1 MQGVQDSRP
10 TTPPPPPAAPTPVL
24 PAQAPAPAS
33 PTSPAPADSRPAS
46 FPRPPST
53 PPQPPQQRFYLDL
66 DDTSSFSTLSSPSS
80 YSLSP
85 PPRSAPTS
93 PAKDQSP
100 IKKRRM
106 ESLLQAEASYSS
118 PSSLSS
124 PSPDRSDRFLSDREL
139 EEGELSPYPV
149 KPVDTNSTAQD
160 RPKKRSAEVPSKEPV
175 SQQSLE
181 LELFGKILS
190 NTSKSNNNN
199 DSKSNSSSSNNSD
212 SNGSS
217 NSNIGKKNVTTGKS
231 SSVNGHRKQDSVSER
246 QASSTPSAP
255 PSMARPKTL
264 DEDEEEYGSLGSIAK
279 EQPPPAIVMRSNGQS
294 GTHAKR
300 LSVDDMKASR
310 EIVTINTE
318 KGTVTSKLVKSSQQK
333 LTKTTNGT
341 SQRPPLK
348 STSSANTSKAKESSQ
363 KGSSTSASGTAS
375 RRLSI
380 LHSDQIVAAAMGRY
394 KNRKQIDS
402 DSTVASNPSS
412 TGGDSM
418 HVSLEYPGKDS
429 REKFTLMKPFLSRSK
444 IESDDKDEYN
454 PIEDLVQTVR
464 IIMEHFFTQEEYKEL
479 FGTASEGLYRSLTK
493 YKNRKDG
500 AQFLKAVE
508 EFNQIMR
515 KQKSLGKIQEHV
527 RQYGHRL
534 PYDLVVHLLQQV
546 YSRTVAARA
555 SKLNQYEAFSNN
567 VYGEILPILT
577 KEFIQRTKIDESKVF
592 VDLGCGIGNVV
603 LQVGLQ
609 TGAECYGVEI
619 MDTPAKFAKKQAKE
633 FEARTRAFGLRHGAV
648 SMMHGDF
655 LDTPGLAGILAR
667 ADVVLVNNYAFNS
680 ALNQS
685 LLQLFLDLKEGCKII
700 SLKTFV
706 SLDHKIN
713 VRNAGSVESILR
725 VKKYPYY
732 TNAVSWTHNG
742 GEYFIATVD
751 RSAVQAFWER
761 AMSDGGAS
769 LDDGGSRRSS
779 TRRR

>member
-1 MQGVQDSRP
+1 
-10 TTPPPPPAAPTPVL
+10 
-24 PAQAPAPAS
+24 
-33 PTSPAPADSRPAS
+33 
-46 FPRPPST
+46 
-53 PPQPPQQRFYLDL
+53 
-66 DDTSSFSTLSSPSS
+66 
-80 YSLSP
+80 
-85 PPRSAPTS
+85 
-93 PAKDQSP
+93 
-100 IKKRRM
+100 M

-124 PSPDRSDRFLSDREL
+124 LSPEPSDHSSPERELDGGEMSPSPAREP
-139 EEGELSPYPV
+139 SA
-149 KPVDTNSTAQD
+149 NATAQD
-160 RPKKRSAEVPSKEPV
+160 RPKRSTETPLKNESV

-190 NTSKSNNNN
+190 KPKSKSTAIANSPTAASTTS
-199 DSKSNSSSSNNSD
+199 SKKGENSS
-212 SNGSS
+212 
-217 NSNIGKKNVTTGKS
+217 KS
-231 SSVNGHRKQDSVSER
+231 SSINVHRKPESTLER
-246 QASSTPSAP
+246 KPTSTSSTAKSKAVED
-255 PSMARPKTL
+255 T
-264 DEDEEEYGSLGSIAK
+264 DEEEYGSLGSIVK
-279 EQPPPAIVMRSNGQS
+279 DEPSHNKQINGLSGSN
-294 GTHAKR
+294 AKR
-300 LSVDDMKASR
+300 SSVDNVNTSR

-318 KGTVTSKLVKSSQQK
+318 RGTVTSKVVKVFQKPPKPSNGAPVQRTPKSSSSTNT
-333 LTKTTNGT
+333 TKD
-341 SQRPPLK
+341 
-348 STSSANTSKAKESSQ
+348 SSQ
-363 KGSSTSASGTAS
+363 KQSSSSASGVAS

-394 KNRKQIDS
+394 KNHFHMLVEDS

-418 HVSLEYPGKDS
+418 HVSVEYPGKDS

-444 IESDDKDEYN
+444 TESDDKDEYN

-464 IIMEHFFTQEEYKEL
+464 IIMEHFFTPEQYKEL
-479 FGTASEGLYRSLTK
+479 FGTANEGLYRGLTK

-508 EFNQIMR
+508 EFNRIMR
-515 KQKSLGKIQEHV
+515 KQKSLGAIQEHV

-555 SKLNQYEAFSNN
+555 SRLNQYEAFSNN

-577 KEFIQRTKIDESKVF
+577 KEFIQRTKIDETKVF

-603 LQVGLQ
+603 LQVALQ
-609 TGAECYGVEI
+609 TGAESYGVEI
-619 MDTPAKFAKKQAKE
+619 MDTPAKFAKKQARE
-633 FEARTRAFGLRHGAV
+633 FEARTRAFGLNHGAV
-648 SMMHGDF
+648 SMIHGDF
-655 LDTPGLAGILAR
+655 LETPGLAGILAR

-761 AMSDGGAS
+761 AMGDGGAS

>member
-1 MQGVQDSRP
+1 MSV
-10 TTPPPPPAAPTPVL
+10 
-24 PAQAPAPAS
+24 
-33 PTSPAPADSRPAS
+33 
-46 FPRPPST
+46 PS
-53 PPQPPQQRFYLDL
+53 
-66 DDTSSFSTLSSPSS
+66 
-80 YSLSP
+80 
-85 PPRSAPTS
+85 S
-93 PAKDQSP
+93 PAKDLSP

-124 PSPDRSDRFLSDREL
+124 LSPEPSDHSSSEREL
-139 EEGELSPYPV
+139 EEGEMSPSPA
-149 KPVDTNSTAQD
+149 KEEGTNTTAQD
-160 RPKKRSAEVPSKEPV
+160 RPKRATKEPPKKESP
-175 SQQSLE
+175 SQQALE
-181 LELFGKILS
+181 LELFGKIISKPKINTTTIATAASITSTKKSETSSKLS
-190 NTSKSNNNN
+190 SI
-199 DSKSNSSSSNNSD
+199 
-212 SNGSS
+212 NG
-217 NSNIGKKNVTTGKS
+217 G
-231 SSVNGHRKQDSVSER
+231 KQDSTLER
-246 QASSTPSAP
+246 KPTSTSSITKVKPVEY
-255 PSMARPKTL
+255 T
-264 DEDEEEYGSLGSIAK
+264 DEEEYGSLGSIAK
-279 EQPPPAIVMRSNGQS
+279 DESSLNNRSNGHL
-294 GTHAKR
+294 GANGKR
-300 LSVDDMKASR
+300 SSLDNVRTSR
-310 EIVTINTE
+310 EILTINTQ
-318 KGTVTSKLVKSSQQK
+318 KGTVTSKTVKMHQKAPKPSNGTAIQRPSKSS
-333 LTKTTNGT
+333 
-341 SQRPPLK
+341 
-348 STSSANTSKAKESSQ
+348 SSVNTSKESFQ
-363 KGSSTSASGTAS
+363 KHSSSSAPGAAS
-375 RRLSI
+375 RRMSI

-394 KNRKQIDS
+394 KNHFHMLVEDS

-444 IESDDKDEYN
+444 TESDDKDEYN
-454 PIEDLVQTVR
+454 PIDDLVQTVR
-464 IIMEHFFTQEEYKEL
+464 VIMEHFFTPEQYKKL
-479 FGTASEGLYRSLTK
+479 FGTASEGLHRSLTK
-493 YKNRKDG
+493 YKTRKDG

-515 KQKSLGKIQEHV
+515 KQKSLGVIQEHV

-534 PYDLVVHLLQQV
+534 PYDLVVHLLQQM

-577 KEFIQRTKIDESKVF
+577 KEFIQRTKMDESKVF

-603 LQVGLQ
+603 LQVALQ
-609 TGAECYGVEI
+609 TGAESYGVEI
-619 MDTPAKFAKKQAKE
+619 MDTPAKFAKKQARE
-633 FEARTRAFGLRHGAV
+633 FEARTRAFGLNHGAV
-648 SMMHGDF
+648 SMIHGDF

-761 AMSDGGAS
+761 AMTNGGAS

>member
-1 MQGVQDSRP
+1 M
-10 TTPPPPPAAPTPVL
+10 
-24 PAQAPAPAS
+24 
-33 PTSPAPADSRPAS
+33 
-46 FPRPPST
+46 
-53 PPQPPQQRFYLDL
+53 
-66 DDTSSFSTLSSPSS
+66 
-80 YSLSP
+80 
-85 PPRSAPTS
+85 
-93 PAKDQSP
+93 
-100 IKKRRM
+100 
-106 ESLLQAEASYSS
+106 
-118 PSSLSS
+118 
-124 PSPDRSDRFLSDREL
+124 
-139 EEGELSPYPV
+139 SPYPAREEG
-149 KPVDTNSTAQD
+149 TNTAAQG
-160 RPKKRSAEVPSKEPV
+160 RPKRVTEESPKKGSA
-175 SQQSLE
+175 SQQALE

-190 NTSKSNNNN
+190 KPKISSTTIATAATTTSTKKSETSSKSR
-199 DSKSNSSSSNNSD
+199 SI
-212 SNGSS
+212 NGGKQ
-217 NSNIGKKNVTTGKS
+217 NSNLERKPTLIS
-231 SSVNGHRKQDSVSER
+231 SITKVKAVED
-246 QASSTPSAP
+246 T
-255 PSMARPKTL
+255 
-264 DEDEEEYGSLGSIAK
+264 DEEEYGSLGSIAK
-279 EQPPPAIVMRSNGQS
+279 DEPSLNKQSNGHL
-294 GTHAKR
+294 GANGKR
-300 LSVDDMKASR
+300 SSLDNVRTSR
-310 EIVTINTE
+310 EIVTINTQ
-318 KGTVTSKLVKSSQQK
+318 KGTVTSKTVKIFQKPPKPGNGTAIHRPPKSS
-333 LTKTTNGT
+333 
-341 SQRPPLK
+341 
-348 STSSANTSKAKESSQ
+348 SSVNTSKESSQ
-363 KGSSTSASGTAS
+363 KHSSSSAAGAAT
-375 RRLSI
+375 RRMSI

-394 KNRKQIDS
+394 KNQDS

-418 HVSLEYPGKDS
+418 HVSVEYPGKDS

-444 IESDDKDEYN
+444 TESDDKDEYN
-454 PIEDLVQTVR
+454 PIEDLVQTVK
-464 IIMEHFFTQEEYKEL
+464 IIMEHFFTPEQYKEL
-479 FGTASEGLYRSLTK
+479 FGTASEGLHRSLTK

-515 KQKSLGKIQEHV
+515 KQKSLGAIQEHV

-534 PYDLVVHLLQQV
+534 PYDMVVHLLQQV

-577 KEFIQRTKIDESKVF
+577 KEFIQRTKMDESKVF

-603 LQVGLQ
+603 LQVALQ
-609 TGAECYGVEI
+609 TGAESYGVEI
-619 MDTPAKFAKKQAKE
+619 MDTPAKFAKKQARE
-633 FEARTRAFGLRHGAV
+633 FEARTRAFGLNHGAV
-648 SMMHGDF
+648 SMIHGDF

>member
-1 MQGVQDSRP
+1 M
-10 TTPPPPPAAPTPVL
+10 AAQEQIESAKKVL
-24 PAQAPAPAS
+24 P
-33 PTSPAPADSRPAS
+33 
-46 FPRPPST
+46 
-53 PPQPPQQRFYLDL
+53 
-66 DDTSSFSTLSSPSS
+66 
-80 YSLSP
+80 
-85 PPRSAPTS
+85 
-93 PAKDQSP
+93 
-100 IKKRRM
+100 KK
-106 ESLLQAEASYSS
+106 ES
-118 PSSLSS
+118 
-124 PSPDRSDRFLSDREL
+124 
-139 EEGELSPYPV
+139 
-149 KPVDTNSTAQD
+149 
-160 RPKKRSAEVPSKEPV
+160 V

-181 LELFGKILS
+181 LELFGKVLS
-190 NTSKSNNNN
+190 KPSTATKKSDAATISK
-199 DSKSNSSSSNNSD
+199 NSS
-212 SNGSS
+212 
-217 NSNIGKKNVTTGKS
+217 I
-231 SSVNGHRKQDSVSER
+231 NGHRKPDSNLTLER
-246 QASSTPSAP
+246 KALTTSLINKSKHAKDT
-255 PSMARPKTL
+255 
-264 DEDEEEYGSLGSIAK
+264 DEEEYGSLGSIVK
-279 EQPPPAIVMRSNGQS
+279 DGLSLTKRSNGHS
-294 GTHAKR
+294 GPSSKR
-300 LSVDDMKASR
+300 SSVDTVRTSR

-318 KGTVTSKLVKSSQQK
+318 KGTVTSKVI
-333 LTKTTNGT
+333 KTISKPSKPSNGT
-341 SQRPPLK
+341 TQRPSK
-348 STSSANTSKAKESSQ
+348 SISSPNTSKESSQ
-363 KGSSTSASGTAS
+363 KALSSTATGIAS

-394 KNRKQIDS
+394 KNHFHMLVEDS

-444 IESDDKDEYN
+444 TESDDKDEYN

-464 IIMEHFFTQEEYKEL
+464 IIMEHFFTQEQYKEL
-479 FGTASEGLYRSLTK
+479 FGTANEGLYRSLTK

-500 AQFLKAVE
+500 AQFMKAVE

-515 KQKSLGKIQEHV
+515 TQKSLGKIQEHV
-527 RQYGHRL
+527 QQYGHRL

-577 KEFIQRTKIDESKVF
+577 KEFIQRTKMDETKVF

-603 LQVGLQ
+603 LQVALQ
-609 TGAECYGVEI
+609 TGAESYGVEI

-633 FEARTRAFGLRHGAV
+633 FEARTRAFGLHHGAV
-648 SMMHGDF
+648 SMIHGDF
-655 LDTPGLAGILAR
+655 LDTPNLAGILAR

>member
-1 MQGVQDSRP
+1 ME
-10 TTPPPPPAAPTPVL
+10 
-24 PAQAPAPAS
+24 
-33 PTSPAPADSRPAS
+33 
-46 FPRPPST
+46 
-53 PPQPPQQRFYLDL
+53 
-66 DDTSSFSTLSSPSS
+66 
-80 YSLSP
+80 
-85 PPRSAPTS
+85 
-93 PAKDQSP
+93 KD
-100 IKKRRM
+100 
-106 ESLLQAEASYSS
+106 
-118 PSSLSS
+118 
-124 PSPDRSDRFLSDREL
+124 
-139 EEGELSPYPV
+139 GELSPYPAREAGS
-149 KPVDTNSTAQD
+149 NMAAQD
-160 RPKKRSAEVPSKEPV
+160 RIERVKKVPPKKESV
-175 SQQSLE
+175 SQHSLE
-181 LELFGKILS
+181 LELFGKVLS
-190 NTSKSNNNN
+190 KPSTAINSTTKKDETATSK
-199 DSKSNSSSSNNSD
+199 NSS
-212 SNGSS
+212 
-217 NSNIGKKNVTTGKS
+217 I
-231 SSVNGHRKQDSVSER
+231 NGHRKQDSNS
-246 QASSTPSAP
+246 
-255 PSMARPKTL
+255 TL
-264 DEDEEEYGSLGSIAK
+264 DRKAPTTSLINKSKRANDTDEEEYGSLGSILK
-279 EQPPPAIVMRSNGQS
+279 DEPTLIMRSNGHS
-294 GTHAKR
+294 GPHAKR
-300 LSVDDMKASR
+300 SSVDNVKTSR

-318 KGTVTSKLVKSSQQK
+318 RGTVTSKIIKTISKPSKSS
-333 LTKTTNGT
+333 NGT
-341 SQRPPLK
+341 IQRPSK
-348 STSSANTSKAKESSQ
+348 SIASANTSKEFSHKGTSSAAA
-363 KGSSTSASGTAS
+363 GIAS

-394 KNRKQIDS
+394 KNREWIISPNNFDQYFHMLVEDS

-444 IESDDKDEYN
+444 TESDDKDEYN
-454 PIEDLVQTVR
+454 PIEDLVQTVK
-464 IIMEHFFTQEEYKEL
+464 IIMEHFFTPEQYKEL
-479 FGTASEGLYRSLTK
+479 FGTANEGLYRSLTK

-500 AQFLKAVE
+500 AQFMKAVE

-515 KQKSLGKIQEHV
+515 KQKSSGEVQEHV
-527 RQYGHRL
+527 QHYGHRL

-577 KEFIQRTKIDESKVF
+577 KEFIQRTKMDESKVF

-603 LQVGLQ
+603 LQVALQ
-609 TGAECYGVEI
+609 TGAESYGVEI

-648 SMMHGDF
+648 SMIHGDF
-655 LDTPGLAGILAR
+655 LDTPNLAGILAR

>member
-1 MQGVQDSRP
+1 MIEP
-10 TTPPPPPAAPTPVL
+10 IPKTTVMVRTVDIRTEARVTPAAAVVTTAAIGMTGMAAAVTL
-24 PAQAPAPAS
+24 AIETIAS
-33 PTSPAPADSRPAS
+33 VSVMSHMTINTERGTVTS
-46 FPRPPST
+46 
-53 PPQPPQQRFYLDL
+53 
-66 DDTSSFSTLSSPSS
+66 
-80 YSLSP
+80 
-85 PPRSAPTS
+85 
-93 PAKDQSP
+93 KV
-100 IKKRRM
+100 
-106 ESLLQAEASYSS
+106 
-118 PSSLSS
+118 
-124 PSPDRSDRFLSDREL
+124 
-139 EEGELSPYPV
+139 V
-149 KPVDTNSTAQD
+149 KT
-160 RPKKRSAEVPSKEPV
+160 
-175 SQQSLE
+175 
-181 LELFGKILS
+181 LS
-190 NTSKSNNNN
+190 NTSKPSNCTTQRP
-199 DSKSNSSSSNNSD
+199 SKS
-212 SNGSS
+212 
-217 NSNIGKKNVTTGKS
+217 T
-231 SSVNGHRKQDSVSER
+231 
-246 QASSTPSAP
+246 
-255 PSMARPKTL
+255 
-264 DEDEEEYGSLGSIAK
+264 
-279 EQPPPAIVMRSNGQS
+279 
-294 GTHAKR
+294 
-300 LSVDDMKASR
+300 
-310 EIVTINTE
+310 
-318 KGTVTSKLVKSSQQK
+318 
-333 LTKTTNGT
+333 
-341 SQRPPLK
+341 
-348 STSSANTSKAKESSQ
+348 
-363 KGSSTSASGTAS
+363 SSTSASKESSHKLPSTFAAGGAS

-394 KNRKQIDS
+394 KNHFHMLVEDS

-444 IESDDKDEYN
+444 TESDDKDEYN

-464 IIMEHFFTQEEYKEL
+464 IIMEHFFSPEQYKEL
-479 FGTASEGLYRSLTK
+479 FGTTNEGLYRSLTK

-500 AQFLKAVE
+500 AQFMKAVE
-508 EFNQIMR
+508 EFNQVMH
-515 KQKSLGKIQEHV
+515 KQKSSGKIQERV
-527 RQYGHRL
+527 KQYGHRL

-577 KEFIQRTKIDESKVF
+577 KEFIQRTKMDETKVF

-603 LQVGLQ
+603 LQVALQ
-609 TGAECYGVEI
+609 TGAESYGVEI

-648 SMMHGDF
+648 SMIHGDF
-655 LDTPGLAGILAR
+655 LDTPNLAGILAR